1 LPFAARITPQTASTH
16 LPKLT
21 EAGLLSVIREGRHR
35 YFRLASSKVVEM
47 IDRICGR
54 GARNPTAL
62 PPAITSSTRTQCSAN
77 LLRPPCR
84 SSQRGPHRFFCG
96 ARVHRARRRSRGN
109 HASRYAFSHRLRCRP
124 FRTEFDPSPFLPVV
138 PHGRNGDS
146 GAWLLAVRDAPAAAV
161 HRPWTSIDT
170 LRHLAHRISGFRVA
184 FDVIASGDEDV
195 VTTERPEAIRDQL
208 STLG

>member
-1 LPFAARITPQTASTH
+1 MGLWPWRSKRDRATARYHVKHENSVRREFATTTLP
-16 LPKLT
+16 
-21 EAGLLSVIREGRHR
+21 
-35 YFRLASSKVVEM
+35 VVS
-47 IDRICGR
+47 
-54 GARNPTAL
+54 AW
-62 PPAITSSTRTQCSAN
+62 TSPIFW
-77 LLRPPCR
+77 L
-84 SSQRGPHRFFCG
+84 

-109 HASRYAFSHRLRCRP
+109 HASRYAFSHLLRCRP